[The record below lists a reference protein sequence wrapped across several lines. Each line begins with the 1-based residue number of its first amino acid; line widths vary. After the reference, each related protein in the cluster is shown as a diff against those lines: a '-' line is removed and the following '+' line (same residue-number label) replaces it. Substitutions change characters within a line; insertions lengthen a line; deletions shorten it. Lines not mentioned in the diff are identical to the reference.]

1 MYVCDFLKDQ
11 CKCALWYLMKNA
23 AYLCMHKQEQ
33 KGAHKSDKK
42 FPSMF
47 EYITNENE
55 YTFLYVTPP
64 PFLVLLLG
72 QN

>member
-1 MYVCDFLKDQ
+1 
-11 CKCALWYLMKNA
+11 MKNA

-33 KGAHKSDKK
+33 KGADKSNKK